1 MPPLENIVKRSNIT
15 WRRSP
20 SCEESWNIK
29 ISESICAC
37 SVISS
42 HNAIRGFIFTNFALV
57 LACSHVVFA
66 WECFWFLLT
75 CAVPTNLREHPVFSA
90 QVFTF
95 TRQEKPGVKIETWA
109 EKTGFSR
116 RLPSHLHLNFHLG
129 QAFVLFYIRSRLRFL
144 FTSSLI
150 GFELI
155 GGVGALPPRT
165 VPHP

>member
-20 SCEESWNIK
+20 SCEESWMIK
-29 ISESICAC
+29 IFEFVCAC

-66 WECFWFLLT
+66 WECFSFLLT

-90 QVFTF
+90 QVFSF
-95 TRQEKPGVKIETWA
+95 TSQEKPGVKLETWA
-109 EKTGFSR
+109 EKTGCSR
-116 RLPSHLHLNFHLG
+116 RLRSHLHLNFWDKL
-129 QAFVLFYIRSRLRFL
+129 LSC
-144 FTSSLI
+144 FTSGADYGSCLRSTLI

>member
-15 WRRSP
+15 WRRSS
-20 SCEESWNIK
+20 SCEESWILK
-29 ISESICAC
+29 ISEFICAC

-75 CAVPTNLREHPVFSA
+75 CTVPTSLREHPDFSA
-90 QVFTF
+90 QVFSF
-95 TRQEKPGVKIETWA
+95 TRQEKTSGETRNLGRKNRMLSQA
-109 EKTGFSR
+109 TFPLAPE
-116 RLPSHLHLNFHLG
+116 LLG
-129 QAFVLFYIRSRLRFL
+129 QAFVLFYVRSRLRLL
-144 FTSSLI
+144 FTSTLI